1 MSFVHYFVSLDA
13 RIYEP
18 NVMGLAGF
26 RLQRYNI
33 LEYYSNF
40 YATIFKKANKPLHI
54 SSALV
59 RAN

>member
-13 RIYEP
+13 RICEP
-18 NVMGLAGF
+18 NVMDLAGF

-40 YATIFKKANKPLHI
+40 YATILKKANKPLHI
-54 SSALV
+54 SNVFIS
-59 RAN
+59 

>member
-18 NVMGLAGF
+18 NVMDLAGF
-26 RLQRYNI
+26 SLQRYNI

-40 YATIFKKANKPLHI
+40 YATIFKKSP
-54 SSALV
+54 
-59 RAN
+59 